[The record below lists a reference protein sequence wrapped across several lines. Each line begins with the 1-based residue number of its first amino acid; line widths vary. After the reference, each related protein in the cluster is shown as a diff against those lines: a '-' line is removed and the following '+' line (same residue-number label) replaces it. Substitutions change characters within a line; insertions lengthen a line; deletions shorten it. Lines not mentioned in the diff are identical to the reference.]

1 MIRKT
6 ALVASVLCTVLVAS
20 GLTACHVSIGNEPP
34 KAAPPAPP
42 PPPPP
47 PPPAPEPTPAPA
59 PEPAPAP
66 APEPAPASKVESK
79 GGAIHLPGAIVFDFD
94 KSTLKAGSGSEA
106 VLDQLKQFLAE
117 NDKKIATV
125 RIEGHTDNQGT
136 PDHNLELSGQRAL
149 TIKKWL
155 VDHGIA
161 EGRLIAVGFGQTRPV
176 VPNTTEENKAQN
188 RRSEFRIAEAYDKSG
203 KATRYLGQDP
213 LGGGKEFK

>member
-6 ALVASVLCTVLVAS
+6 ALVASILVTALAAG
-20 GLTACHVSIGNEPP
+20 GLPGCKVSIGDEPA
-34 KAAPPAPP
+34 KAA
-42 PPPPP
+42 PPP
-47 PPPAPEPTPAPA
+47 PPPAPAPAPAPA

-66 APEPAPASKVESK
+66 APEPEKAAEPAPASKVESK

-94 KSTLKAGSGSEA
+94 KSTLKTGSGSEA
-106 VLDQLKQFLAE
+106 VLEQLKQFLTE

-125 RIEGHTDNQGT
+125 RVEGHTDNQGAA
-136 PDHNLELSGQRAL
+136 DHNLELSGQRAL

-155 VDHGIA
+155 VDHGIDA
-161 EGRLIAVGFGQTRPV
+161 SRLVAVGFGQTKPV

-188 RRSEFRIAEAYDKSG
+188 RRTEFRIAEAYDKAG
-203 KATRYLGQDP
+203 KPTRYLGQDP